1 MNKLRIFFYAL
12 VFLNLA
18 FFAWAQGLFT
28 AHSEIHEPQRL
39 TQQINADS
47 MRLVSNTPPAVAP
60 ESLATVCQAIGGL
73 SQITADQVLRDV
85 ASLGGIAQRMPKQSY
100 YRVFISG
107 LATQALAESKKTA
120 LLAKKLEPIKPLSEM
135 QVQATKLGGYR
146 LLVGLF
152 GDVEAAQARIALLKQ
167 NGEDAAVLEKPD
179 VAAQLDQVVQIKAKV
194 SVVNSQIKSIRL
206 ALTDTWVMDCA
217 P

>member
-1 MNKLRIFFYAL
+1 MNKLRIFFYVL
-12 VFLNLA
+12 VFFNVA

-28 AHSEIHEPQRL
+28 THSEIHEPQRL

-47 MRLVSNTPPAVAP
+47 MRLVSDGPPAVAA
-60 ESLATVCQAIGGL
+60 ESLAIVCQAIGGL
-73 SQITADQVLRDV
+73 SQTTADQVLRDT

-107 LATQALAESKKTA
+107 LATQTLAESKKTA
-120 LLAKKLEPIKPLSEM
+120 LLAKRLELIKPLSEM

-152 GDVEAAQARIALLKQ
+152 GDVEAAQARIALLKK
-167 NGEDAAVLEKPD
+167 NGEDAAELEKPD

-206 ALTDTWVMDCA
+206 ALTDTWVMDCT

>member
-1 MNKLRIFFYAL
+1 MNKLRIFFYVL
-12 VFLNLA
+12 VFLNVA

-47 MRLVSNTPPAVAP
+47 MRLVSDGPPAVAP

-73 SQITADQVLRDV
+73 NQITADQVLRDV
-85 ASLGGIAQRMPKQSY
+85 ASLGGIAQRMPNQSY

-107 LATQALAESKKTA
+107 LATQAIAESKKTA
-120 LLAKKLEPIKPLSEM
+120 LLAKKLELIKPLSEM

-152 GDVEAAQARIALLKQ
+152 GDVEAAQARIALLKK
-167 NGEDAAVLEKPD
+167 NGEDAAELEKPD
-179 VAAQLDQVVQIKAKV
+179 VAAQFDQVVQIKAKV

-206 ALTDTWVMDCA
+206 ALADTWVMDCT